1 MLEIFN
7 FNLKILEQSFLISVE
22 NYKNYTLLDALFIL
36 VQTFDVKIVFQ
47 RNIAITNSEFEFLE
61 LNCSLNDIRDREELI
76 ITSATSGPQIEFIAK
91 LISEDKK
98 FAFNQDTKVKDLIYI
113 LSLYYEIDYRR
124 FRASTPINT
133 IDNLELTIIE
143 NGIYSD
149 SLLILDI
156 LKTGGGK
163 NYSKV
168 KFLNVQTG
176 TIANNQNSGAPQ
188 WRTIKKG
195 LSWLSNC
202 KNSSCPAYKDNPVVI
217 CEGFGVFDLNRFM
230 TDVQCPICKQ
240 STKPLSLGFYLTKYN
255 FDAIT
260 ETNKKIHH
268 TETFQDKLFHYFPE
282 SNGTL
287 NLLYGSIET
296 FAL

>member
-1 MLEIFN
+1 MIRLSSLRESIQENFEIQPEYQVFYFNGQIVYQIDTSIVTEDNILSVRNIQDNCLVIN

-188 WRTIKKG
+188 
-195 LSWLSNC
+195 
-202 KNSSCPAYKDNPVVI
+202 
-217 CEGFGVFDLNRFM
+217 
-230 TDVQCPICKQ
+230 
-240 STKPLSLGFYLTKYN
+240 
-255 FDAIT
+255 
-260 ETNKKIHH
+260 
-268 TETFQDKLFHYFPE
+268 
-282 SNGTL
+282 
-287 NLLYGSIET
+287 
-296 FAL
+296 